1 MSLLDDN
8 LEKTCDWILLK
19 DKLIECFD
27 DIVISTEFKGIFNN
41 DVDVNFQDIPETE
54 YNDYLIKFRWE
65 DYHGWSRSVIVYKG
79 SGKPFNN
86 YSDYVNL
93 RFCIEESV
101 RIDKPSQYK
110 IMTLWDLI
118 NLPIEVL
125 KNINTNNNNMKWR
138 F

>member
-1 MSLLDDN
+1 MYFFLN
-8 LEKTCDWILLK
+8 PFRIY
-19 DKLIECFD
+19 
-27 DIVISTEFKGIFNN
+27 DIVICTEFKGIFNN
-41 DVDVNFQDIPETE
+41 DVAVNFQDIPETE

-79 SGKPFNN
+79 DGKPFNN

-93 RFCIEESV
+93 SFCIEESI

-125 KNINTNNNNMKWR
+125 KNINTNNNYNNMKWG